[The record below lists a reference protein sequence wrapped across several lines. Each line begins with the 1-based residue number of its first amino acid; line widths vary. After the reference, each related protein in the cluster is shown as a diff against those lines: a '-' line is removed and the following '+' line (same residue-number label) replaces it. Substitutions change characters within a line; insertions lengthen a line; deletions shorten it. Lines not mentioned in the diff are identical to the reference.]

1 VVARTSRT
9 LESGFAGT
17 VRPVRTGSV
26 SQSYRQPA
34 AQLSDQH
41 SRGAGS
47 LERFPAVCGYST
59 SNTLINALRLFP
71 QFSTITVTGS
81 PTGNTYFDSVQMK
94 VTKRMSKGLQANL
107 SYTFSKALTSTRQD
121 IFNPA
126 SSTKSIQSTD
136 QPHVLAINFL
146 YQTQTYFTNHLAAL
160 ITRDWQFG
168 SFLQYASGVPL
179 TPPVATTTNNL
190 PGGSEMYRTG
200 QPLYLKDLNCH
211 CFDPTHEPV
220 AAGIVRKHLQPHVS
234 GGAYHVEST
243 GAAGQER
250 LRAADRRLRRHQ

>member
-1 VVARTSRT
+1 MRLQYFEHA
-9 LESGFAGT
+9 
-17 VRPVRTGSV
+17 
-26 SQSYRQPA
+26 
-34 AQLSDQH
+34 DQRA
-41 SRGAGS
+41 SAI
-47 LERFPAVCGYST
+47 PAVQHDHGDG
-59 SNTLINALRLFP
+59 LAHRQHLLRL
-71 QFSTITVTGS
+71 SADESNEAYVE
-81 PTGNTYFDSVQMK
+81 
-94 VTKRMSKGLQANL
+94 GLQANL

-243 GAAGQER
+243 GAAGQKR

>member
-1 VVARTSRT
+1 
-9 LESGFAGT
+9 
-17 VRPVRTGSV
+17 
-26 SQSYRQPA
+26 
-34 AQLSDQH
+34 
-41 SRGAGS
+41 
-47 LERFPAVCGYST
+47 
-59 SNTLINALRLFP
+59 
-71 QFSTITVTGS
+71 VTGS

-220 AAGIVRKHLQPHVS
+220 LNPNAWANPAPGTYGPGPAAAPFGPFLYYTDFRAQRASERELQHRAKLPAEQ
-234 GGAYHVEST
+234 GGPSRNPGRCGESSQT
-243 GAAGQER
+243 SSTAR
-250 LRAADRRLRRHQ
+250 FW